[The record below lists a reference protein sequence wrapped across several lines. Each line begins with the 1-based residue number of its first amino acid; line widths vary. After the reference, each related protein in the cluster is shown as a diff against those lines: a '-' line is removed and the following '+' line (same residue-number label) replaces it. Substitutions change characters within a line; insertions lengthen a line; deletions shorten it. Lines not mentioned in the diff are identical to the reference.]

1 MVYSET
7 YNKGNAMKLKNLKLW
22 MSRTPEPTMT
32 TEEWAQKV
40 LDDIK
45 TPLVTR
51 ALREAKS

>member
-1 MVYSET
+1 
-7 YNKGNAMKLKNLKLW
+7 MKLKNLKLW